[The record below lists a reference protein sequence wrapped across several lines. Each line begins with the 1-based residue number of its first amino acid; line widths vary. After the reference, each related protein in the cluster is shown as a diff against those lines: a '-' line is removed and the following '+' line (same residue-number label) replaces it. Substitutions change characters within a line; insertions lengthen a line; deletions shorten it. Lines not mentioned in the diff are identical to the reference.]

1 MGRRKKKNDGD
12 TPANTKPTSNCKAHP
27 ALPPINWTDELIH
40 QLLTIIERPYIRKK
54 IIGTEDGNKEP
65 VKTDGASKNC
75 VYGEIAK
82 EMFLEMYATDSK
94 SMISR
99 IGSKIS
105 NLQTTYQKKAEGLKE
120 TGGGLKEDVPLFVP
134 STGPDHDTCEL
145 AQNLWNKI
153 TNDWPFFPRCHN
165 LWATCIGTIP
175 PVTTT
180 GVGPNGR
187 SHVVNCPVS
196 RPSSDSPQP
205 DGSSHSQYAQ
215 ASGPGQ
221 STFVF
226 PTPHKFNGVID
237 PALIEEDANTCQTA
251 SQQDSIQLP
260 LEKDNDALLETP
272 VPKSVSHAASS
283 GPVSGLAQKANQFTI
298 RKPQSK
304 SDPKDELLAIAREGM
319 EFAHKHAVQQLRNEA
334 AQLKLQHGQL

>member
-1 MGRRKKKNDGD
+1 
-12 TPANTKPTSNCKAHP
+12 
-27 ALPPINWTDELIH
+27 
-40 QLLTIIERPYIRKK
+40 
-54 IIGTEDGNKEP
+54 
-65 VKTDGASKNC
+65 
-75 VYGEIAK
+75 
-82 EMFLEMYATDSK
+82 MYATDSK

-105 NLQTTYQKKAEGLKE
+105 NLQTTYWKKAEGLKE
-120 TGGGLKEDVPLFVP
+120 TGSGLKEDVPLFVP

-165 LWATCIGTIP
+165 LWATCIGTILS
-175 PVTTT
+175 VTTT
-180 GVGPNGR
+180 GVSPNGR
-187 SHVVNCPVS
+187 SHVVNHPVS

-237 PALIEEDANTCQTA
+237 PALIEEDTA

-272 VPKSVSHAASS
+272 
-283 GPVSGLAQKANQFTI
+283 KANQFTI

-304 SDPKDELLAIAREGM
+304 SDPKDELLAIAQEGM
-319 EFAHKHAVQQLRNEA
+319 EFAHKRAVQQLRNEA
-334 AQLKLQHGQL
+334 AQLKLQRGQLQLEEQRALWWEYEKGFIDTPWMKKHM